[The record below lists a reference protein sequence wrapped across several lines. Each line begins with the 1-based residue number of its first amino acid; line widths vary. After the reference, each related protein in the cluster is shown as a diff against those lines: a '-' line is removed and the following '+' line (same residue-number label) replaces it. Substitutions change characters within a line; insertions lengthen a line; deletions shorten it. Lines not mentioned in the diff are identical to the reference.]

1 MFMLFQLKCLQN
13 GYCFINNLCVSDG
26 VINIIN
32 KCDICNIIKL
42 KYDWL
47 YNEGIENKN
56 LFSIYIIILIKVIL
70 FIEN

>member
-1 MFMLFQLKCLQN
+1 M
-13 GYCFINNLCVSDG
+13 GDG